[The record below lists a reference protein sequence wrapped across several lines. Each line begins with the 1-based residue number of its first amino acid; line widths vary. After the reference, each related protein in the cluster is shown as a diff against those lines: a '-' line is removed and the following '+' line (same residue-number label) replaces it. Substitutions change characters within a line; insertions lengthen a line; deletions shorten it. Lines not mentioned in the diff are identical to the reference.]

1 MKTPL
6 PIDYNNVDMDQY
18 INQSVTL
25 DAMSSEY
32 VAMQH
37 PILDMDKAS
46 MREERIRRFLND

>member
-1 MKTPL
+1 MRNMI
-6 PIDYNNVDMDQY
+6 PIDYVEVEEY
-18 INQSVTL
+18 TNQSTL

-46 MREERIRRFLND
+46 MREERIRRFIND

>member
-1 MKTPL
+1 MQTPL
-6 PIDYNNVDMDQY
+6 PIDYNVDMDEYSRQP
-18 INQSVTL
+18 VTL